1 MTNSNLFT
9 RPDTFFGVCQGLG
22 EDLRIHPNLL
32 RVALAGLLFFNPPAA
47 AAAYAAAGALVFLT
61 RYFFPDPRIAAA
73 EQHVAEAPAGAQA
86 EAQNAPEREL
96 ERLAA

>member
-22 EDLRIHPNLL
+22 EDLRIPPTLL
-32 RVALAGLLFFNPPAA
+32 RVALAGLLFFNPLAA
-47 AAAYAAAGALVFLT
+47 LLADFAAGALVLLT
-61 RYFFPDPRIAAA
+61 RYFYPNPAAA
-73 EQHVAEAPAGAQA
+73 DAEPAEAPLPAPQQA
-86 EAQNAPEREL
+86 EAPEL